1 MGESVFGRFW
11 DQGSAGKTGDDKLPR
26 SLVVSV
32 LAICILPSLLNLA
45 GVDFAANPAAPSFAE
60 AGRQSSIELADAM
73 HRAMAGSFTHTILEW
88 SAFTM
93 AIFAVLLALIHF
105 TIRRDVATPIVGVA
119 LFCAGT
125 MDAFHTLAADRLI
138 HAVAD
143 NHNLIPFTWAICRLF
158 NALIMLSGVSVLLLR
173 NGKHKTT
180 GVRFVLTT
188 SLAFGVMAYGIIHL
202 CATSSR
208 LPQTMFPDSIV
219 TRPWDIAPLV
229 VFLLTGL
236 FVFPRF
242 YRKRPTL
249 FSHSLVISVVPQI
262 ATQLHMAF
270 GSAALYDNHFN
281 IAHFLKIVA
290 YGVPLAGLALDYV
303 RAYRAEQ
310 RMVRQLEASRS
321 DALWRNAEVERIN
334 LDLEEARRTTE
345 KQATEL
351 MLQSEALA
359 EARDAAL
366 ESTRLK
372 SDFLATMSHEIR
384 TPMNG
389 VIGMTGL
396 LLDTKLSSEQQEYAE
411 TVRACAESLLA
422 IINDILDFSKIEAG
436 KLSFEILDMDLVETI
451 EGAVELLTDKPNAK
465 GIDLVTFIPDDVP
478 AQLRGDP
485 GRLRQILVNLVGNSV
500 KFTDKGEADVRVR
513 IVEETSERVK
523 LRFSVRDTG
532 IGISPKQQERLFQ
545 SFSQADSST
554 SRKYGGTGLGLS
566 ISKRLAEL
574 MGGEI
579 GLESE
584 PGQGSTF
591 WFSALFD
598 KQPKQAASAL
608 PNSIAPGRTALV
620 VDDHSASRDALR
632 RYLSS
637 WGLSADEASSG
648 PGGLDL
654 MRQRAGLGRP
664 YDVVVVDLMMPEMD
678 GGSFSKIAQQD
689 PALVKTS
696 LVALRPLGLKIP
708 HDGIVCA
715 SVHLTKPI
723 RKARFYQG
731 IRAALGLDL
740 EPAAVQS
747 ESMSGENVGESE
759 VAGPKLRVLVAED
772 NVVNQKIV
780 LKILGKLGHSADA
793 VANGLEA
800 VQANQRMAYDV
811 ILMDCQMPDMDGYQA
826 TAEIRKLEGKEGHIP
841 IIALTAN
848 AMAGDREKCL
858 DAGMDDFLTKPIQPK
873 LLTETLNKWAAAMR
887 SELEIA

>member
-1 MGESVFGRFW
+1 MGESLIGGFW
-11 DQGSAGKTGDDKLPR
+11 DEGSTGKTGDDKLPR
-26 SLVVSV
+26 GLVASTV
-32 LAICILPSLLNLA
+32 AICVLPSLLNLA
-45 GVDFAANPAAPSFAE
+45 GVDFSTNPAAPSFAE
-60 AGRQSSIELADAM
+60 VGRQSPSELADAM
-73 HRAMAGSFTHTILEW
+73 HRAMAGSFTHAILEW
-88 SAFTM
+88 SAFTT
-93 AIFAVLLALIHF
+93 AIFAALLALIHF

-138 HAVAD
+138 NAVAD
-143 NHNLIPFTWAICRLF
+143 NRNLIPFTWAICRLF
-158 NALIMLSGVSVLLLR
+158 NALIMLTGVSVLLLR
-173 NGKHKTT
+173 NGKDKTS
-180 GVRFVLTT
+180 GIRFVLTT
-188 SLAFGVMAYGIIHL
+188 SITFGAMAYGIIHL

-219 TRPWDIAPLV
+219 TRPWDVAPLV
-229 VFLLTGL
+229 LFLLAGL

-242 YRKRPTL
+242 YRQRPTL

-262 ATQLHMAF
+262 ATQLHMAL

-290 YGVPLAGLALDYV
+290 YSVPFAGLALDYV
-303 RAYRAEQ
+303 RTYRAEQ
-310 RMVRQLEASRS
+310 RMVQQLDASRT
-321 DALWRNAEVERIN
+321 DVLQRHAAVERIN
-334 LDLEEARRTTE
+334 QDLEEARRTTE
-345 KQATEL
+345 KQVTEL
-351 MLQSEALA
+351 MLRSEALA

-384 TPMNG
+384 TPTNG

-396 LLDTKLSSEQQEYAE
+396 LLDTKLSSEQREYAE
-411 TVRACAESLLA
+411 TVRACTESLLV

-436 KLSFEILDMDLVETI
+436 KLNFEILDMDLVETI
-451 EGAVELLTDKPNAK
+451 EGAVELLANKANAK

-478 AQLRGDP
+478 TELRGDP
-485 GRLRQILVNLVGNSV
+485 GRLRQILVNLAGNSV
-500 KFTDKGEADVRVR
+500 KFTGKGEVDVRVR
-513 IVEETSERVK
+513 KAEEASERVK
-523 LRFSVRDTG
+523 LRFTVRDTG
-532 IGISPKQQERLFQ
+532 IGVSEKQQERLFQ

-579 GLESE
+579 GIESE

-591 WFSALFD
+591 WFSAVFD

-608 PNSIAPGRTALV
+608 PNSIAPGRTAPV
-620 VDDHSASRDALR
+620 VDDNSGSRDALR

-648 PGGLDL
+648 PDGLEL
-654 MRQRAGLGRP
+654 MKLRAGLGRP

-678 GGSFSKIAQQD
+678 GGSFSRIAQQD
-689 PALVKTS
+689 PALAKTS

-708 HDGIVCA
+708 RDGMVRA

-740 EPAAVQS
+740 EPPAVQG
-747 ESMSGENVGESE
+747 ESRSRENVGEPE
-759 VAGPKLRVLVAED
+759 VAGIKLRVLVADD
-772 NVVNQKIV
+772 NAVNQKIV
-780 LKILGKLGHSADA
+780 LKLLGKLGHSADA

-800 VQANQRMAYDV
+800 VQANQRMAYDL

-826 TAEIRKLEGKEGHIP
+826 TAEIRKLESREGHIP

-873 LLTETLNKWAAAMR
+873 LLTETLKMWAAAMR

>member
-1 MGESVFGRFW
+1 MDEPLISRLWGG
-11 DQGSAGKTGDDKLPR
+11 GISAKTGDDKLPQA
-26 SLVVSV
+26 LVVSV
-32 LAICILPSLLNLA
+32 VAICVLPSLLHLV
-45 GVDFAANPAAPSFAE
+45 GVDFSTNPPPPSFAE
-60 AGRQSSIELADAM
+60 ADGRSAAEMADAM
-73 HRAMAGSFTHTILEW
+73 HRSMAGSFTHTILEW
-88 SAFTM
+88 SAFTT
-93 AIFAVLLALIHF
+93 AIFTVLLALIHF
-105 TIRRDVATPIVGVA
+105 AIRRDFATPIVGIA
-119 LFCAGT
+119 LFCAGA

-138 HAVAD
+138 PAVAD
-143 NHNLIPFTWAICRLF
+143 NRDLIPFTWAICRLF
-158 NALIMLSGVSVLLLR
+158 NALIMLTGVSLLLLR
-173 NGKHKTT
+173 NGERKSTGIRFTLTT
-180 GVRFVLTT
+180 GITFV
-188 SLAFGVMAYGIIHL
+188 AVACGIIHL

-219 TRPWDIAPLV
+219 TRPYDIAPLV
-229 VFLLTGL
+229 LFLLAGL

-242 YRKRPTL
+242 YRKQPTV
-249 FSHSLVISVVPQI
+249 FSHSLVVGVLPQI
-262 ATQLHMAF
+262 AVQLHMAF
-270 GSAALYDNHFN
+270 GSAALYDSHFN
-281 IAHFLKIVA
+281 IAHFLKIIA
-290 YGVPLAGLALDYV
+290 YGVPFAGLALDYV
-303 RAYRAEQ
+303 RTYRAEQ
-310 RMVRQLEASRS
+310 QIVQQLEASRAG
-321 DALWRNAEVERIN
+321 ALQRNAEVVRIN
-334 LDLEEARRTTE
+334 EHLEEARSTTE

-396 LLDTKLSSEQQEYAE
+396 LLDTKLDSEQREYAE

-436 KLSFEILDMDLVETI
+436 KLSFEILDMDLVETV
-451 EGAVELLTDKPNAK
+451 EGAVELLTDKTNAK
-465 GIDLVTFIPDDVP
+465 GIDLVTFIPNDVP
-478 AQLRGDP
+478 TQLRGDP
-485 GRLRQILVNLVGNSV
+485 GRLRQILVNLAGNSV
-500 KFTDKGEADVRVR
+500 KFTDKGEVDVRVR
-513 IVEETSERVK
+513 KVEETNEQVK
-523 LRFSVRDTG
+523 LRFSIRDTG
-532 IGISPKQQERLFQ
+532 IGISEKQQERLFQ

-579 GLESE
+579 GVESE
-584 PGQGSTF
+584 AGQGSVF

-598 KQPKQAASAL
+598 KQPNQAPSLLA
-608 PNSIAPGRTALV
+608 NSIAPGRTALV
-620 VDDHSASRDALR
+620 VDDNKGSRDALR
-632 RYLSS
+632 RYLNS
-637 WGLSADEASSG
+637 WGLSADEAGSG
-648 PGGLDL
+648 PDGLEF
-654 MRQRAGLGRP
+654 MRQRAGSGRP
-664 YDVVVVDLMMPEMD
+664 YDVVVVDLMMPEMN
-678 GGSFSKIAQQD
+678 GCSFAKIVQQD
-689 PALVKTS
+689 PALSKSS
-696 LVALRPLGLKIP
+696 LVALRPLGFKIP
-708 HDGIVCA
+708 RDEVVCA

-723 RKARFYQG
+723 RKAHFYEK

-740 EPAAVQS
+740 QPAAVDAALR
-747 ESMSGENVGESE
+747 SGENAGKAE
-759 VAGPKLRVLVAED
+759 VAGEKLRVLVAED

-780 LKILGKLGHSADA
+780 LKLLSKLGHSADA

-826 TAEIRKLEGKEGHIP
+826 TAEIRKLENGDRRIP

-873 LLTETLNKWAAAMR
+873 LLNDTLSKWAAR
-887 SELEIA
+887 TSELEIA